1 MCLSRPKRK
10 KKPSHIT
17 QVSTIVMLFHVDLL
31 SALGGKQR
39 LIFINKALRAL
50 DGRIALEWGVGVFV
64 AT

>member
-17 QVSTIVMLFHVDLL
+17 QVSTTFMLFHVDLL
-31 SALGGKQR
+31 SALGGNQK
-39 LIFINKALRAL
+39 LIFINKTLRAS
-50 DGRIALEWGVGVFV
+50 DARIALEWGVGVFV